1 MSNRFFASNLKES
14 HTPHMEQPKQQNSYP
29 LRMPSELRQRLE
41 ARAKASGRSVNAE
54 IVEMLSA
61 ALDGQPATVAELSSG
76 ALLHEVIERYGA
88 KVQIVVS
95 PEVAEEAQIPTR
107 LTPAQI

>member
-14 HTPHMEQPKQQNSYP
+14 HTRRMEQSKQQNSYP

-41 ARAKASGRSVNAE
+41 ARAKASGRSMNAE
-54 IVEMLSA
+54 IIDMLSA
-61 ALDGQPATVAELSSG
+61 TLDGRPATVSELSAG

-88 KVQIVVS
+88 RVQILVS
-95 PEVAEEAQIPTR
+95 PEIAEEVQP
-107 LTPAQI
+107 PASR